1 MSEKLVYL
9 SPEWA
14 QEVDRRLRNELDP
27 EKMNNLSSS
36 MNNRYSNC
44 KGGEDQFFF
53 VEFTDGVVSSV
64 QVGSGDGPTAEFT
77 ISGDYDVFAQI
88 SQATLG
94 AQRALLTGQLKL
106 KGNMVKALKLAS
118 LVDRINKVVAT
129 IPTEF

>member
-36 MNNRYSNC
+36 MNNRYTNC

-64 QVGSGDGPTAEFT
+64 QVGTGVGPAAEFT
-77 ISGDYDVFAQI
+77 ISGDYDIFAQI

-94 AQRALLTGQLKL
+94 AQRALMTGQLKL

-118 LVDRINKVVAT
+118 LVDRINKVIAT

>member
-27 EKMNNLSSS
+27 EKMNKLSSS
-36 MNNRYSNC
+36 MNNRYTNC
-44 KGGEDQFFF
+44 KGGEDKFFF

-64 QVGSGDGPTAEFT
+64 QVGTGVGPAAEFT
-77 ISGDYDVFAQI
+77 ISGDYDIFAQI

-94 AQRALLTGQLKL
+94 AQRALMTGQLKL

>member
-27 EKMNNLSSS
+27 EKMNKLSSS
-36 MNNRYSNC
+36 MNNRYTNC

-64 QVGSGDGPTAEFT
+64 QVGTGVGPAAEFT
-77 ISGDYDVFAQI
+77 ISGDYDIFAQI

-94 AQRALLTGQLKL
+94 AQRALMTGQLKL

-118 LVDRINKVVAT
+118 LVDRINKVIAT

>member
-27 EKMNNLSSS
+27 EKMNKLSSS
-36 MNNRYSNC
+36 MNNRYTNC

-64 QVGSGDGPTAEFT
+64 QVGTGVGPAAEFT
-77 ISGDYDVFAQI
+77 ISGDYDIFAQI

-94 AQRALLTGQLKL
+94 AQRALMTGQLKL

>member
-36 MNNRYSNC
+36 MNNRYTNC

-64 QVGSGDGPTAEFT
+64 QVGTGVGPAAEFT
-77 ISGDYDVFAQI
+77 ISGDYDIFAQI

-94 AQRALLTGQLKL
+94 AQRALMTGQLKL